1 MSSGS
6 LVRSRWAA
14 IGAAVAVT
22 LGGGGLIG
30 VSAASGDASS
40 LKTVTPTRMLD
51 TREGA
56 GGKISGET
64 VSLQVAG
71 GTSVVPDG
79 ASAVAVNLTVTEG
92 ERNQGYGFV
101 TAFPCTAISDA
112 VPNASTLNFVEGVD
126 VANSTVVPLGAS
138 GMMCLY
144 VYGSAHLIVD
154 VSAYYENIE
163 SVDAYTKGESDSKY
177 FTKLDALMKA
187 DVSDAFQKPRRH
199 GIRQYLI

>member
-1 MSSGS
+1 MAVARNPGDKRHVASIEVLGKAMSSGS

-112 VPNASTLNFVEGVD
+112 VPNASTLNFVEVLTWRTPRLCLWGIRDD
-126 VANSTVVPLGAS
+126 VLI
-138 GMMCLY
+138 CLRICAPHCRR
-144 VYGSAHLIVD
+144 VRPG
-154 VSAYYENIE
+154 IE
-163 SVDAYTKGESDSKY
+163 SVDAYTKGIRLEV
-177 FTKLDALMKA
+177 FHQIDA
-187 DVSDAFQKPRRH
+187 
-199 GIRQYLI
+199 